1 MAVTL
6 STAIG
11 ESMKGEAV
19 TRYFPA
25 DFEVV
30 KRTLVV

>member
-19 TRYFPA
+19 TRYLPV
-25 DFEVV
+25 DFEAVR
-30 KRTLVV
+30 RTLVV